1 MFGNKGEGLLQACI
15 SSKYLHLKWGGYF
28 RGGGVISGGAVN
40 RESMVS
46 TPQMT
51 LGALLQDFGIN

>member
-1 MFGNKGEGLLQACI
+1 MGGLFQ
-15 SSKYLHLKWGGYF
+15 
-28 RGGGVISGGAVN
+28 GGGVISGGGGYFRGAVN